1 MLLARHAAAVQT
13 CYGHETFNTHITV
26 STSTDASYEASRR
39 EVNAGISKLRPIWR
53 IADLRMAVHRD
64 NYIIVRT
71 ISEPIKMTA
80 LSFVI
85 EDVQG
90 AATRLSI
97 YGFTDE
103 VRFARL
109 CQQFPEGTIWL
120 IKAPFFKLAADG
132 GRVIRVENPSN
143 IVRLLPSDPLLAE
156 TPWYQPPA
164 SGGSEARSGA
174 AAAGAGAAGASAA
187 AAEAP
192 DAERLRVQGNEHF
205 RRGQLEEAMTCYRA
219 AVAAEPSDHLSWG
232 NMAQVELQQA
242 DRARERA
249 KFEAARGHYA
259 AALEHARMSVV
270 IEPTFVK
277 SAVRHA
283 RALMGLGRY
292 AVANAL
298 VDELMLR
305 LEAPREG
312 PLDVKDHD
320 AVAALHAELT
330 GRLGLPR
337 SRLTSFAHALS
348 KLPAAA
354 GTGGAAAGAAGAA
367 GARKA
372 PAAGGSTAATAAAGA
387 SNACEPADSF
397 PAEMAE
403 ELRQRGNALFRRGAF
418 AAAAAAYRGAL
429 GHVPA
434 QPITC
439 SNLAECEL
447 KMADATRSTAAG
459 KAKGGAGGE
468 AAGAEATVAAEA
480 AAAASPAAQRH
491 YAVALACADMAL
503 AGAPDHAKSAN
514 RRARALQGLGRSEE
528 AAAQLRAGLAMLSSA
543 ASAAAAPPAGS
554 AELATVMRHLLA
566 TLQPADAACSESA
579 AAVARPAGATAGTGA
594 AAQTPTAAT
603 AGGLVGDSVPTP
615 ARTAP
620 AASTARA
627 PASAAARSRAARGV
641 RSNVAE
647 FAEDEGAEKS
657 PTLPASASSA
667 ARKPAA
673 AGAAAAAAALQTCEE
688 GPGTLNVAETPDGCS
703 SSGISGAHNT
713 SEVAE
718 GYLTNAPEVPEGHCT
733 NAPETPETAVPQGAG
748 TLSEASAGE

>member
-1 MLLARHAAAVQT
+1 MLLARHAAAVQA
-13 CYGHETFNTHITV
+13 CYGLQKFNSQLTV
-26 STSTDASYEASRR
+26 PASGDASYEASRR
-39 EVNAGISKLRPIWR
+39 EVDAGINKLRPIWR
-53 IADLRMAVHRD
+53 IADLRMTVHRD

-97 YGFTDE
+97 YSFTE
-103 VRFARL
+103 EARFPRL

-120 IKAPFFKLAADG
+120 VKAPFFKVAADG

-143 IVRLLPSDPLLAE
+143 IIRLSPSDPLLAE
-156 TPWYQPPA
+156 TPWYQPPT
-164 SGGSEARSGA
+164 SGGPATRADAGAASA
-174 AAAGAGAAGASAA
+174 AAAGAGAAGAGAA

-192 DAERLRVQGNEHF
+192 DAARLRMQGNEHF
-205 RRGQLEEAMTCYRA
+205 KRGQLDEAMARYRA

-249 KFEAARGHYA
+249 KFEAARAHYA

-270 IEPTFVK
+270 IEPSFVK

-298 VDELMLR
+298 VDEQMVR
-305 LEAPREG
+305 LDAPREG
-312 PLDVKDHD
+312 PLDVRDND
-320 AVAALHAELT
+320 AVAVVHAELVD
-330 GRLGLPR
+330 RLGLPR
-337 SRLTSFAHALS
+337 SGLKSFASALS
-348 KLPAAA
+348 KLPPTA
-354 GTGGAAAGAAGAA
+354 GTGGAAAAAGAA

-372 PAAGGSTAATAAAGA
+372 PAAGGSTAAAAAAAA
-387 SNACEPADSF
+387 SNVCEPADSF
-397 PAEMAE
+397 PGEMAE

-434 QPITC
+434 HPITC

-447 KMADATRSTAAG
+447 RMADAACSTAAST

-468 AAGAEATVAAEA
+468 AAGAAATAVAATA
-480 AAAASPAAQRH
+480 SAAASPAAQRH

-514 RRARALQGLGRSEE
+514 RRARALLGLGRSDE

-566 TLQPADAACSESA
+566 TLQPVDAASVEPAVGAARADATARASAEA
-579 AAVARPAGATAGTGA
+579 AAAAGAGAGGSA
-594 AAQTPTAAT
+594 PTA
-603 AGGLVGDSVPTP
+603 

-620 AASTARA
+620 AASAARA
-627 PASAAARSRAARGV
+627 PTSAAARSRAARRA

-647 FAEDEGAEKS
+647 FAHDEEEGEE
-657 PTLPASASSA
+657 LPKLAASSSSA
-667 ARKPAA
+667 TGKLSAR
-673 AGAAAAAAALQTCEE
+673 GAAAAAAALQTCEV
-688 GPGTLNVAETPDGCS
+688 GPGTLNVAETPGGCSASGITDGC
-703 SSGISGAHNT
+703 NT
-713 SEVAE
+713 SEVSEGYRTNAPEVAE
-718 GYLTNAPEVPEGHCT
+718 GYCT
-733 NAPETPETAVPQGAG
+733 NAPETPG
-748 TLSEASAGE
+748 TVSEAAAE